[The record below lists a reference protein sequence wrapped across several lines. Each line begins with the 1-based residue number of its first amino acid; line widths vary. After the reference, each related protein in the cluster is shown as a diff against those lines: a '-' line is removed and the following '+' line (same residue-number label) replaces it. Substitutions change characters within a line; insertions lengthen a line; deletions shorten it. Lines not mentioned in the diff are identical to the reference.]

1 MLVSP
6 QADFLSK
13 IHGLKIHGGS
23 AGYLC
28 WLSLWVRP
36 CVCACVCSTALSVFR
51 RKSHTTHKNGLN
63 SGLYDLI
70 GIRLLKRI
78 INPNKRPK
86 IKPYGRVRFLS
97 VSQRMKKR
105 KKVGTNG
112 LLCTVY
118 CIDIIIVVIRKLRCY
133 KIGCCFAIKFL
144 TNRAPIVS
152 LCRCIASFIEG
163 KKDTTQR

>member
-1 MLVSP
+1 MVVLLASP

-28 WLSLWVRP
+28 RLSLWVRARVGASVGAYVP
-36 CVCACVCSTALSVFR
+36 MCVCAYVRAYVARLFVGIR

-70 GIRLLKRI
+70 GIRLSKRI
-78 INPNKRPK
+78 INANKRPK

-97 VSQRMKKR
+97 VIQR
-105 KKVGTNG
+105 
-112 LLCTVY
+112 
-118 CIDIIIVVIRKLRCY
+118 
-133 KIGCCFAIKFL
+133 A
-144 TNRAPIVS
+144 
-152 LCRCIASFIEG
+152 
-163 KKDTTQR
+163 

>member
-1 MLVSP
+1 MVLLASHK
-6 QADFLSK
+6 ADFLSK

-36 CVCACVCSTALSVFR
+36 CVYACVGIPVGASVRMYVPICVRSCVRIWHGFLSVFR

-70 GIRLLKRI
+70 GIRLPKRI

-97 VSQRMKKR
+97 VIQRAQRER
-105 KKVGTNG
+105 K
-112 LLCTVY
+112 
-118 CIDIIIVVIRKLRCY
+118 
-133 KIGCCFAIKFL
+133 
-144 TNRAPIVS
+144 
-152 LCRCIASFIEG
+152 
-163 KKDTTQR
+163 

>member
-1 MLVSP
+1 MKIHLVRFLVLRTIQEHSWWRWLRRYASPSVVVLFASP

-36 CVCACVCSTALSVFR
+36 CVYACVGTCIRVRPCVRSWHDLFR

-63 SGLYDLI
+63 SGLYGLI
-70 GIRLLKRI
+70 GIRLPKRI
-78 INPNKRPK
+78 INPKKRPK

-97 VSQRMKKR
+97 VVQR
-105 KKVGTNG
+105 
-112 LLCTVY
+112 
-118 CIDIIIVVIRKLRCY
+118 
-133 KIGCCFAIKFL
+133 A
-144 TNRAPIVS
+144 
-152 LCRCIASFIEG
+152 
-163 KKDTTQR
+163 

>member
-1 MLVSP
+1 MVVLL
-6 QADFLSK
+6 ATHKEDFLSK

-28 WLSLWVRP
+28 WLSLWVRL
-36 CVCACVCSTALSVFR
+36 CVCACVYPRAYVCAYVRASVRAYVARLFVGIR

-78 INPNKRPK
+78 INPKKRPK

-97 VSQRMKKR
+97 IIQRIKKER
-105 KKVGTNG
+105 K
-112 LLCTVY
+112 
-118 CIDIIIVVIRKLRCY
+118 
-133 KIGCCFAIKFL
+133 
-144 TNRAPIVS
+144 
-152 LCRCIASFIEG
+152 
-163 KKDTTQR
+163 